1 MRDEAVI
8 LQVFP
13 SRLLAEMAA
22 QLLAQEGI
30 DCLILADDAGGAY
43 PPLQAIR
50 GVRLMVD
57 AADAFRARQILEA
70 APLSEDDLE
79 LPE

>member
-1 MRDEAVI
+1 MRDEAVV

-22 QLLAQEGI
+22 QLLAQAGI

-50 GVRLMVD
+50 GVRLLVD
-57 AADAFRARQILEA
+57 AADAFRARQVLEA
-70 APLSEDDLE
+70 APLAEEDLAPPD
-79 LPE
+79 